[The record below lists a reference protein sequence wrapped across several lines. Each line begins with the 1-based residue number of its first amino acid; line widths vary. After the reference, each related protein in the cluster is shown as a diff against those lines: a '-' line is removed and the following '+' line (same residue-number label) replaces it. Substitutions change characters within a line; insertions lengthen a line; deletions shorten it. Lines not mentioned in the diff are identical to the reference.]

1 MAVNRLLMTHTCWI
15 RFIHG
20 CHRRWCWALAALPLR
35 QWCNDGCN
43 EVGFDVLVALGA
55 PMLISRW
62 WPLIGYRWDN
72 WIVSAI
78 DSAGVTPWRSRLF
91 DTAAFFHRFPTIFLP
106 FSHHFFVVVVV
117 VVVDVVDVVVYISHS
132 AAVFPPFL
140 SWSWILPWRVSDA
153 FRTPF

>member
-1 MAVNRLLMTHTCWI
+1 M
-15 RFIHG
+15 
-20 CHRRWCWALAALPLR
+20 
-35 QWCNDGCN
+35 
-43 EVGFDVLVALGA
+43 
-55 PMLISRW
+55 
-62 WPLIGYRWDN
+62 IGYRWDN

-117 VVVDVVDVVVYISHS
+117 VIVDVVDVVVYISHS

-140 SWSWILPWRVSDA
+140 S
-153 FRTPF
+153 